1 MYAWLRVYHHIKCY
15 SLLEKDVSLPTNS
28 TSPLQQEIHTT
39 SQPSGP
45 LKSTNCN
52 DILKPD
58 ELFNTSGDSYKTRN
72 ALLDNASTQSFE
84 ETLYLG
90 SSNPVES
97 LNSSNVIAN
106 AANET
111 AECSNQQN
119 VESEITKIAQ
129 EW

>member
-1 MYAWLRVYHHIKCY
+1 M
-15 SLLEKDVSLPTNS
+15 
-28 TSPLQQEIHTT
+28 
-39 SQPSGP
+39 
-45 LKSTNCN
+45 
-52 DILKPD
+52 
-58 ELFNTSGDSYKTRN
+58 FNTFGDSYKTRN
-72 ALLDNASTQSFE
+72 TLLDNASTQSFE

-111 AECSNQQN
+111 AECSSQQN